1 MKLESRVQWGN
12 VWLVIEKGVCGAEV
26 WPGNLEDRN
35 NNRWG
40 RLGRKWHELQWV
52 DGVKINT
59 QTLKK
64 TWQWLTPSPCST
76 WQLVL
81 WAMTLAC
88 LSVSL
93 SPESCTLSWLNLA
106 LSKFDWEVWVV
117 AMQLKKRKYIYPELA
132 LVFFIIY
139 YILLNWTVVFWWYV
153 QRNSKVLDIPKDL
166 GYRKYLPSLE
176 VWVLHMCKDWN

>member
-1 MKLESRVQWGN
+1 MAWVAMGWWSENQYPNMKQ
-12 VWLVIEKGVCGAEV
+12 
-26 WPGNLEDRN
+26 PP
-35 NNRWG
+35 
-40 RLGRKWHELQWV
+40 
-52 DGVKINT
+52 
-59 QTLKK
+59 
-64 TWQWLTPSPCST
+64 WQCLTPSPCST

-106 LSKFDWEVWVV
+106 LSKFDSEKCEWLQCNW
-117 AMQLKKRKYIYPELA
+117 RKESIYIQSWHFVY
-132 LVFFIIY
+132 FFIIY
-139 YILLNWTVVFWWYV
+139 YILLNWTVVFWWYF

-166 GYRKYLPSLE
+166 GYRYLSSLE